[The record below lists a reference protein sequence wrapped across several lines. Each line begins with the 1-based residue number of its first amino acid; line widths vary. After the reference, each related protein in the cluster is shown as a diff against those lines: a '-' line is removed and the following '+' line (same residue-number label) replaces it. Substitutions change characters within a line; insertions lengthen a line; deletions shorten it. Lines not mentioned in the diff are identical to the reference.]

1 MDVSVF
7 LGEESRHGLA
17 TIKEEDHPEVVLY
30 CMYGKRSEVLE
41 HVAWFMVSGLI
52 VAAVFMGIGFWTVGI
67 ENVVF
72 YVLIGVGVFVFLVLT
87 AYAIWSRR
95 RKTVQ
100 TFEPKE
106 QKEWNP
112 NGGGF
117 NAPDGSVAAKSLDRR
132 HDSDPDIPGMDR
144 LRNGP

>member
-100 TFEPKE
+100 TFEPKQE
-106 QKEWNP
+106 KEWNP
-112 NGGGF
+112 NGQF
-117 NAPDGSVAAKSLDRR
+117 TAPEVVAKPSDPR
-132 HDSDPDIPGMDR
+132 HDSIRNIPGMER
-144 LRNGP
+144 LLEGV